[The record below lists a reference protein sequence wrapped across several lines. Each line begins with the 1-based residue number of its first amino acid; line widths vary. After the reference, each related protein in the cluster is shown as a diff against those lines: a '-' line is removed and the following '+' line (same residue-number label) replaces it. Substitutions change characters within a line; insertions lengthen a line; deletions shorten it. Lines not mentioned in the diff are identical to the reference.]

1 MKPKY
6 NMIFLLTAGGKF
18 NYQGSRQ
25 WLEEHVEKQTGNL
38 QIRIAVGGTNDMV
51 IWL

>member
-6 NMIFLLTAGGKF
+6 NMMFLLTAGGKF

-25 WLEEHVEKQTGNL
+25 WLEEHIDKQIGNYCL
-38 QIRIAVGGTNDMV
+38 ANQV
-51 IWL
+51 